1 MQHGVKSEKL
11 RALFHSGRQLKY
23 QKGDT
28 ILRARE
34 TPRGVYLVDS
44 GIIKIYSLSKRRH
57 EHVHH
62 IFGPDDFFPII
73 WPFRRSIRSLYYEAI
88 APATLWLIPREAF
101 RDFITSHPDVMSEL
115 LGELIDRY
123 HLYTGRIDNLL
134 YSDARERSAYRL
146 LSLASRF
153 GVKTGEDIVI
163 DATITHVDLAHSIN
177 MTRETFGRT
186 LSRLQQKGILCT
198 DSEHRLVIK
207 DLGALARIIG
217 TDEAE
222 AMWPD
227 LMKHARHTL

>member
-11 RALFHSGRQLKY
+11 RALFHSGRQLTY
-23 QKGDT
+23 QKNET

-34 TPRGVYLVDS
+34 TPRGVYLIES
-44 GIIKIYSLSKRRH
+44 GIIKIYSLSKQGD

-62 IFGPDDFFPII
+62 IFGPGDFFPII
-73 WPFRRSIRSLYYEAI
+73 WPFRRSIRSMYYESLSKSV
-88 APATLWLIPREAF
+88 LWLIPRDTF
-101 RDFITSHPDVMSEL
+101 RDFIISHPDVMSEL

-146 LSLASRF
+146 LSLANRF
-153 GVKTGEDIVI
+153 GTKTKQGIVI
-163 DATITHVDLAHSIN
+163 DAIITHLDLAHSIN

-186 LSRLQQKGILCT
+186 LSRLQQKGIIGH
-198 DSEHRLVIK
+198 DEEHHILIK
-207 DLGALARIIG
+207 DLTALANIIG
-217 TDEAE
+217 RDEAE

-227 LMKHARHTL
+227 LMRYAA